1 MAGKKWSNTK
11 PGRISIK
18 IITTS
23 TYFSYSGED
32 VQGTGSPD
40 PPHNTLTLIIEVT
53 DMAKGMLLVGHGST
67 MPYNKELVEK
77 TADFIKAKNAGY
89 IVKCGFMNMNKPTI
103 KDSLEAFRHEPIDAL
118 VVVPLFLAKGVHIEK
133 DIPGEIGLP
142 EGVKKGSFVL
152 NGTSVPL
159 LYADPIGSDPLLAEL
174 MVKNANKV
182 LSLL

>member
-1 MAGKKWSNTK
+1 MSK
-11 PGRISIK
+11 
-18 IITTS
+18 
-23 TYFSYSGED
+23 
-32 VQGTGSPD
+32 
-40 PPHNTLTLIIEVT
+40 
-53 DMAKGMLLVGHGST
+53 KGMLLVGHGST
-67 MPYNKELVEK
+67 MPYNQELVEK
-77 TADFIKAKNAGY
+77 TAEFIKGKNAGY

-103 KDSLEAFRHEPIDAL
+103 KESLDAFRHEPIDAL

-152 NGTSVPL
+152 NGRSVPL

-174 MVKNANKV
+174 MVKNANKA